1 MVRLGW
7 QGLMPTM
14 RRFFATVLKLLSKWL
29 LTKEWCSKICYWLSR
44 RIPIG
49 KQACS
54 AFLLYAKATVTRRQE
69 YRRVASIP
77 IFSGSMRKRKNAPN
91 TAQIKDEIRT
101 WYRFERPLG
110 EIIHNRRFF
119 FAWKDGC
126 LMGTYNTLEEATD
139 SLTPREM
146 RRTQ

>member
-1 MVRLGW
+1 MPRL
-7 QGLMPTM
+7 
-14 RRFFATVLKLLSKWL
+14 RFLVVLLASLSAVQAAGPPDVEPRVTALLARMTL
-29 LTKEWCSKICYWLSR
+29 DEKIGQMSQSTSIQPPLS
-44 RIPIG
+44 
-49 KQACS
+49 
-54 AFLLYAKATVTRRQE
+54 E
-69 YRRVASIP
+69 
-77 IFSGSMRKRKNAPN
+77 
-91 TAQIKDEIRT
+91 QIKDEIRT

-110 EIIHNRRFF
+110 EIIPNRRFF

>member
-14 RRFFATVLKLLSKWL
+14 RRFFATVFKLLSKWL

-69 YRRVASIP
+69 YRRVASIT
-77 IFSGSMRKRKNAPN
+77 IFSGSMRKRK
-91 TAQIKDEIRT
+91 KCSKYRT
-101 WYRFERPLG
+101 N
-110 EIIHNRRFF
+110 NRRNP
-119 FAWKDGC
+119 DVV
-126 LMGTYNTLEEATD
+126 
-139 SLTPREM
+139 
-146 RRTQ
+146 QV